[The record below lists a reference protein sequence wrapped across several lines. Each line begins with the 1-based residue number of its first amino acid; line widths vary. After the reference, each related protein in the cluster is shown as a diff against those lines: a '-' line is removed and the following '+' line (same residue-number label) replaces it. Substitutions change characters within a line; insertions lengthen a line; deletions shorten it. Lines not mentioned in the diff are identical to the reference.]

1 MTTNSANLHA
11 RTGAPTGAAAGLT
24 TGHAANRAADRAPGG
39 APQDAS
45 PRPSP
50 ASALTGRD
58 LSVLRGP
65 RAILDVRD
73 VLIAPGELTAILG
86 PNGSGK
92 STLLRVLSGLIRQP
106 AGRVRLG
113 GEPMD
118 RTPRQE
124 LARQLTFLPQ
134 DTQCDFAFT
143 VEEVVAMGR
152 HPHRG
157 RFDPERDADRRAVDD
172 ALAQCNIEHLR
183 LRTMDTLSGGERQR
197 AALARCLAT
206 GANVLLLDE
215 PTAHLDLEHALGAL
229 RVCRALARAG
239 KAVALAT
246 HDLATVSRWATQ
258 VIVLQHGRVA
268 GYGPP
273 EYVLT
278 PALCRAVFAVETEIV
293 TTADGRPAFV
303 FSARR
308 EPAALGAE
316 S

>member
-1 MTTNSANLHA
+1 MIATSA
-11 RTGAPTGAAAGLT
+11 P
-24 TGHAANRAADRAPGG
+24 P
-39 APQDAS
+39 
-45 PRPSP
+45 PS
-50 ASALTGRD
+50 SGLTGRD
-58 LSVLRGP
+58 LSVRRGA

-73 VLIAPGELTAILG
+73 VLVAPGELTAILG

-106 AGRVRLG
+106 AGRVRLD
-113 GEPMD
+113 GEPLD

-124 LARQLTFLPQ
+124 LARRLTFLPQ

-152 HPHRG
+152 YPHRG
-157 RFDPERDADRRAVDD
+157 RFDPERQADRRAVDA
-172 ALAQCNIEHLR
+172 ALAQCDIEPLR
-183 LRTMDTLSGGERQR
+183 MRTMDTLSGGERQR

-206 GANVLLLDE
+206 LPDVLLLDE

-229 RVCRALARAG
+229 RACRALAAAG

-258 VIVLQHGRVA
+258 VVVLQHGRVA
-268 GYGPP
+268 GCGPP
-273 EYVLT
+273 ASVLT

-303 FSARR
+303 FSAQR
-308 EPAALGAE
+308 EPEIQGAE